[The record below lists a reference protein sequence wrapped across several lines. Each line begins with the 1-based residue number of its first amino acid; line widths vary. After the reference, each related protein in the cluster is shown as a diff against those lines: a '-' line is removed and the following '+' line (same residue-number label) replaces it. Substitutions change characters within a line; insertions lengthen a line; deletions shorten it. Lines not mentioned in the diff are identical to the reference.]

1 MSILVPLW
9 AWARKHP
16 ALAFL
21 GLPLLIVAAVLLALW
36 RVAAGDRDEARKD
49 ATEANGRAKS
59 ATDSARRTNTV
70 RADEALADREAEAAL
85 VEVEARK
92 EQVDERLGLDRARV
106 EDADLD
112 ALAREIEARREAG
125 RMR

>member
-1 MSILVPLW
+1 MLAWLRRAWLW
-9 AWARKHP
+9 
-16 ALAFL
+16 
-21 GLPLLIVAAVLLALW
+21 IVAGLGAALLVVVSLW
-36 RVAAGDRDEARKD
+36 RSAARERDEARHR
-49 ATEANGRAKS
+49 AEAA
-59 ATDSARRTNTV
+59 AASARRTERLRT
-70 RADEALADREAEAAL
+70 DEAQATREAEAAL
-85 VEVEARK
+85 VEVEARR

>member
-1 MSILVPLW
+1 VIAWLRRAWLW
-9 AWARKHP
+9 
-16 ALAFL
+16 
-21 GLPLLIVAAVLLALW
+21 IVAALGSALLVVGLLW
-36 RVAAGDRDEARKD
+36 RSAARQRDEARRQ
-49 ATEANGRAKS
+49 AEAA
-59 ATDSARRTNTV
+59 AASARRTERLRT
-70 RADEALADREAEAAL
+70 DEALADREAEAAL

>member
-1 MSILVPLW
+1 MLAWLRRAWLWIVVALGSALLV
-9 AWARKHP
+9 
-16 ALAFL
+16 
-21 GLPLLIVAAVLLALW
+21 VVSLW
-36 RVAAGDRDEARKD
+36 RSAARQRDEARRQ
-49 ATEANGRAKS
+49 TEAAAAS
-59 ATDSARRTNTV
+59 ASRTERLRT
-70 RADEALADREAEAAL
+70 DEAQADREAEAAL

-112 ALAREIEARREAG
+112 ALAREIESRREAG